1 MRTIDNFGRLSMR
14 TWTSRT
20 ALLFSCF
27 IAAFIFYSSLF
38 AGPAYTVVGILA
50 ASAIVI
56 VETVRHVSL
65 RCSPQFILN
74 LLISLI
80 VGFAS
85 AIALV
90 FFVDFLTEGAS
101 LSYSLSPF
109 IRFLLPVTTTSM
121 AFWGLQ
127 AFSPFRAFLGVEQA
141 RSSKKIIPDLLA
153 LEDGR
158 IVDLARTGILNGQL
172 LVPSFV
178 SKRLTSIAA
187 EHDDDSER
195 IRAKKALD
203 SLHRLEALPK
213 VELTLFESESASM
226 TIFEIEE
233 EIVRFSKSMGN
244 LILTCDHIAF
254 HVESDEELYISM
266 ESIANALRSPI
277 PKGESLPIKIQRL
290 GKEPK
295 QGIGYLDDGTMVVV
309 NGGGDFLGRTVKT
322 QVLSQKYSSS
332 GKIVFCNVREECE
345 EHSLST
351 PYTHPDS
358 VRTHESLT
366 SM

>member
-1 MRTIDNFGRLSMR
+1 M
-14 TWTSRT
+14 SRVV
-20 ALLFSCF
+20 LLFSCF
-27 IAAFIFYSSLF
+27 VAALLFHNSLF
-38 AGPAYTVVGILA
+38 AGPAYTVVALLA
-50 ASAIVI
+50 AGAVLV
-56 VETVRHVSL
+56 VEVVRHVSL
-65 RCSPQFILN
+65 RCSPSFLLN
-74 LLISLI
+74 LLVSLI
-80 VGFAS
+80 IGFGS
-85 AIALV
+85 ATALV
-90 FFVDFLTEGAS
+90 FCMGFLADGAS
-101 LSYSLSPF
+101 LSYPLSPF

-127 AFSPFRAFLGVEQA
+127 TFSPFRALLGMERA
-141 RSSKKIIPDLLA
+141 LSSKKIIPDLVA

-158 IVDLARTGILNGQL
+158 IIDLARTGVLNGQL

-203 SLHRLEALPK
+203 SLRRLEALPK
-213 VELTLFESESASM
+213 VELAFFEYESSSS
-226 TIFEIEE
+226 TISEIEE
-233 EIVRFSKSMGN
+233 AIVRFSKNMGN
-244 LILTCDHIAF
+244 LILTCDHTAF
-254 HVESDEELYISM
+254 HVEADAELYISM
-266 ESIANALRSPI
+266 DAIANALRSPI

-332 GKIVFCNVREECE
+332 GKIVFCNVREECD
-345 EHSLST
+345 EHSLAT

-358 VRTHESLT
+358 VRTHET
-366 SM
+366 MTTM